1 MVVPWWHL
9 TDLSSPSVDGVSAPD
24 APLVCTRP
32 GWSGLYLAGNI
43 TLTSVRLSETP
54 SSETARRGEISGG
67 QIQHYNTGP
76 DQATNIQLVR
86 NYI

>member
-1 MVVPWWHL
+1 MVPWWHL

-67 QIQHYNTGP
+67 PDTTLPTRDQTRLLTYNW
-76 DQATNIQLVR
+76 
-86 NYI
+86 